1 MSARMA
7 GSHLYSRTALAE
19 AVECSL
25 VEKDGSYESPGE
37 TGGKRQR
44 SGGVG
49 KKPMHSWTI
58 LKTELRG
65 TAYGLNMWHENGS
78 VQVGS
83 EDSAWSSWKEGAAT
97 T

>member
-49 KKPMHSWTI
+49 EEANAF
-58 LKTELRG
+58 LDYTEDR
-65 TAYGLNMWHENGS
+65 A
-78 VQVGS
+78 
-83 EDSAWSSWKEGAAT
+83 EGNYIRVEHVA
-97 T
+97 